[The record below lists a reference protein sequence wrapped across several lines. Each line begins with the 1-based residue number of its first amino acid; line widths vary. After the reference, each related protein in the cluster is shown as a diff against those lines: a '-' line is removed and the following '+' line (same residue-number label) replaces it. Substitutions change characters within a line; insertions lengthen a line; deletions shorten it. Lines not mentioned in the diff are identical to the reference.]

1 MRDRGRRA
9 HRSRGDSCAS
19 PEATALMSDVRLVV
33 LRTFVNDF
41 DAQVAKSALDAAGIA
56 SMIRADDA
64 GGMRPHLWLGG
75 VELLVREED
84 AVEADALLTTPE
96 SAKE

>member
-1 MRDRGRRA
+1 
-9 HRSRGDSCAS
+9 
-19 PEATALMSDVRLVV
+19 MSDVKLVV

-64 GGMRPHLWLGG
+64 GGMRPHLWVGG

-84 AVEADALLTTPE
+84 AVEADALLTTPH
-96 SAKE
+96 SPPPT

>member
-1 MRDRGRRA
+1 
-9 HRSRGDSCAS
+9 
-19 PEATALMSDVRLVV
+19 MSDVRLVV

-64 GGMRPHLWLGG
+64 GGMRPHLWVGG

-84 AVEADALLTTPE
+84 AVAADALLTTPE
-96 SAKE
+96 SPKE

>member
-1 MRDRGRRA
+1 
-9 HRSRGDSCAS
+9 
-19 PEATALMSDVRLVV
+19 MSDVRLVV

-64 GGMRPHLWLGG
+64 GGMRPHLWVGG

>member
-1 MRDRGRRA
+1 
-9 HRSRGDSCAS
+9 
-19 PEATALMSDVRLVV
+19 MSDVRLVV

-64 GGMRPHLWLGG
+64 GGMRPHLWVGG

-96 SAKE
+96 SPPST